1 MDKKELF
8 EELESADAQMVDAL
22 TSKPEMN
29 TIPLPQVTQTE
40 SFTKEERVQISREEA
55 HRLLDRLDIGTLNE
69 SLSLQRWIK
78 GLSPE
83 ERQQE
88 AQAFLSRHEIND
100 KIFHING
107 YHMLENY
114 GKINFKEV
122 RDKIFAM
129 RPNGMNP
136 YCHVCDVC
144 HYTDPC
150 ERYKRAYGIDT

>member
-1 MDKKELF
+1 MDNKELF

-29 TIPLPQVTQTE
+29 TIPQVTQTE
-40 SFTKEERVQISREEA
+40 PLTKKEMVQISREEA
-55 HRLLDRLDIGTLNE
+55 HRLLDRLDVGTLNE

-83 ERQQE
+83 ELQQE

-100 KIFHING
+100 KLFLINR
-107 YHMLENY
+107 YHMLKNY
-114 GKINFKEV
+114 GNIDFKEI
-122 RDKIFAM
+122 RAKIMAM
-129 RPNGMNP
+129 RPNCMNT

-150 ERYKRAYGIDT
+150 ERYKRAYGLQPK